1 MDTLLDKGVMHG
13 GTYNGNVQSMAAAL
27 AALDELE
34 RDDGAVYRDLEQR
47 GTRLMQGLSAL
58 GAKHKLPVLV
68 QGLPAIFQTFFTT
81 GPAPEELPRLGGM
94 RSRHGAGVP
103 HGAAGAGH
111 PGQPAHGVVPLDR
124 ARRRHHRRDP
134 GGGRSRHGGARVS
147 DIRLEGVSK
156 RYGPVAAADEV
167 DLAVAQG
174 EFVTI
179 LGPSGSGKTTLLSLI
194 AGLNRPTAGR
204 IFIGGRDV
212 TDAPA
217 QQRNIGLVFQSYALF
232 PHMTVLEN
240 VLFPLGVRK
249 IGGAVA
255 RSQALDALKLVRLE
269 GLQDRR
275 PSQLSGGQQQRVAL
289 ARAIVFKPDILLLD
303 EPLGALDRKLREEL
317 QVELKQLQR
326 TLGVTTILVTHDQE
340 EALSLSDRI
349 MVLDKGRTQQVA
361 APAEAYLRPANRFV
375 AEFLGIANF
384 VGLED
389 GRTGLVRP
397 ERVRIGAVGSEGK
410 TARVVEAIYL
420 GQMVRYHLALEN
432 GAAGAPMVAAV
443 PFVGRAFATGERVAV
458 SWEAADIWPV

>member
-1 MDTLLDKGVMHG
+1 M
-13 GTYNGNVQSMAAAL
+13 
-27 AALDELE
+27 
-34 RDDGAVYRDLEQR
+34 
-47 GTRLMQGLSAL
+47 
-58 GAKHKLPVLV
+58 
-68 QGLPAIFQTFFTT
+68 
-81 GPAPEELPRLGGM
+81 
-94 RSRHGAGVP
+94 
-103 HGAAGAGH
+103 
-111 PGQPAHGVVPLDR
+111 
-124 ARRRHHRRDP
+124 
-134 GGGRSRHGGARVS
+134 S

-156 RYGPVAAADEV
+156 RYGAVAAADNV

-194 AGLNRPTAGR
+194 AGLNRPTSGR

-249 IGGAVA
+249 INGAMA
-255 RSQALDALKLVRLE
+255 RQQAIEALRLVRLE
-269 GLQDRR
+269 GLEARR

-289 ARAIVFKPDILLLD
+289 ARAVVFKPDILLLD

-326 TLGVTTILVTHDQE
+326 TLGVTTLLVTHDQE

-349 MVLDKGRTQQVA
+349 MVLDKGRPQQVA
-361 APAEAYLRPANRFV
+361 APAEAYLKPANRFV

-384 VGLED
+384 VGLE
-389 GRTGLVRP
+389 GGQTGVVRP
-397 ERVRIGAVGSEGK
+397 ERIRLAEAGTAGK
-410 TARVVEAIYL
+410 PARVTEAVYL

-432 GAAGAPMVAAV
+432 GGAGAPLVAAL
-443 PFVGRAFATGERVAV
+443 PFVGRALTPGEKVCV
-458 SWEAADIWPV
+458 SWEAADIWPVA

>member
-1 MDTLLDKGVMHG
+1 M
-13 GTYNGNVQSMAAAL
+13 
-27 AALDELE
+27 
-34 RDDGAVYRDLEQR
+34 
-47 GTRLMQGLSAL
+47 
-58 GAKHKLPVLV
+58 
-68 QGLPAIFQTFFTT
+68 
-81 GPAPEELPRLGGM
+81 
-94 RSRHGAGVP
+94 
-103 HGAAGAGH
+103 
-111 PGQPAHGVVPLDR
+111 
-124 ARRRHHRRDP
+124 
-134 GGGRSRHGGARVS
+134 S
-147 DIRLEGVSK
+147 DIRLDGVTR
-156 RYGPVAAADEV
+156 RYGTVAAADNV

-212 TDAPA
+212 TEASA
-217 QQRNIGLVFQSYALF
+217 QERNIGLVFQSYALF

-249 IGGAVA
+249 ITGAPA
-255 RSQALDALKLVRLE
+255 RTRALEALKLVRLE

-326 TLGVTTILVTHDQE
+326 TLGVTTLLVTHDQE

-349 MVLDKGRTQQVA
+349 MVLNHGRTQQVA
-361 APAEAYLRPANRFV
+361 APTEAYLKPANRFV

-384 VGLED
+384 VGLD
-389 GRTGLVRP
+389 GGRTGVVRP
-397 ERVRIGAVGSEGK
+397 ERVRLEPIGVNGGK
-410 TARVVEAIYL
+410 PARIVEAIYL
-420 GQMVRYHLALEN
+420 GQMVRYHLALD
-432 GAAGAPMVAAV
+432 GGDATSVVAAA
-443 PFVGRAFATGERVAV
+443 PFVGRAWQAGEAVAV
-458 SWEAADIWPV
+458 SWDAADIWPVA

>member
-1 MDTLLDKGVMHG
+1 M
-13 GTYNGNVQSMAAAL
+13 
-27 AALDELE
+27 
-34 RDDGAVYRDLEQR
+34 
-47 GTRLMQGLSAL
+47 
-58 GAKHKLPVLV
+58 
-68 QGLPAIFQTFFTT
+68 
-81 GPAPEELPRLGGM
+81 
-94 RSRHGAGVP
+94 
-103 HGAAGAGH
+103 
-111 PGQPAHGVVPLDR
+111 
-124 ARRRHHRRDP
+124 
-134 GGGRSRHGGARVS
+134 S

-156 RYGPVAAADEV
+156 RYGAVAAADEV

-212 TDAPA
+212 TEAPA

-249 IGGAVA
+249 IGGAAA
-255 RSQALDALKLVRLE
+255 RSQALDALKLVRLD

-326 TLGVTTILVTHDQE
+326 SLGVTTLLVTHDQE

-361 APAEAYLRPANRFV
+361 APAEAYLQAGQSLRGGIPGHRQFRRHGRRSHRP
-375 AEFLGIANF
+375 
-384 VGLED
+384 
-389 GRTGLVRP
+389 
-397 ERVRIGAVGSEGK
+397 GA
-410 TARVVEAIYL
+410 ARA
-420 GQMVRYHLALEN
+420 R
-432 GAAGAPMVAAV
+432 AAGADRASMAAGRRGWSRRSISARWCAITWRWAARRAPIVAAV
-443 PFVGRAFATGERVAV
+443 PFVGQAFAAGDEVAV
-458 SWEAADIWPV
+458 SWDAADIWPVA